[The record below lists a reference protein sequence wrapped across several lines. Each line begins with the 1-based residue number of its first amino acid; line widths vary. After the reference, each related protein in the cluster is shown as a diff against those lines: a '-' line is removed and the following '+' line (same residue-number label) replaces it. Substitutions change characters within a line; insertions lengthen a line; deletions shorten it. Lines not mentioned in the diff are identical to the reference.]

1 MMRQGTWKIIKLNMW
16 IAREEVPATVVM
28 MLLAAASLFFLGS
41 ALLLCVVGLI
51 CGGFGIY
58 FLGKTLYKIFGENRY
73 GSSSVLVKMLP
84 VDEKTLR
91 RGRYLVGTGVALI
104 CVLSLL
110 LGLFG
115 GYFSVKQRYHAAGA
129 IPSFLRWLYCGSNAG
144 ISDGAVYAML
154 PLELIFVI
162 LLALCFTAGYE
173 HVIASACRKNDGS
186 LPERGDIRSDIPWL
200 FFIGGFLLSRL
211 TFLMGDWVPPLLV
224 LLVKIL
230 IAGIAAFFLM
240 KRVPEKAA
248 PKVKA
253 RRAWEF
259 EAKDGNKVKAYER
272 LVGGKGTMVDWKSI
286 ICMLPVIFVFIR
298 DTGVSSSLIIVF
310 LAALFSTFGTVVQS
324 WNTAILLDENAPFYY
339 SLPVRT
345 EDIVKVHM
353 KIGFKCM
360 APLPLFC
367 LALIPVTAMFEEGRK
382 EIEAVMTKLIG
393 TVDGGPETAIL
404 FLIWV
409 LIITVLMLTFS
420 GWGLFNS
427 AFSGRWRDPLTHKTS
442 RLAGGLCLSA
452 ETIVH
457 MVLLVLILPFKIINP
472 IAGSLLILAVC
483 TAECVFVYKLCISE
497 LRDMYSA

>member
-1 MMRQGTWKIIKLNMW
+1 MW
-16 IAREEVPATVVM
+16 LAKEEVPATVVM
-28 MLLAAASLFFLGS
+28 VLLAAASLFCISG
-41 ALLLCVVGLI
+41 ALLLCALGLI
-51 CGGFGIY
+51 CMIIGVY
-58 FLGKTLYKIFGENRY
+58 FLERTMYKIFGENRY
-73 GSSSVLVKMLP
+73 GNSAILVNMLP

-91 RGRYLVGTGVALI
+91 KGGYLVAAGVVLI
-104 CVLSLL
+104 CVLSVP

-115 GYFSVKQRYHAAGA
+115 GYFSLNRYNNFKGLVG
-129 IPSFLRWLYCGSNAG
+129 FLRWLYCGSNAG

-173 HVIASACRKNDGS
+173 HVIASACRKNDGG
-186 LPERGDIRSDIPWL
+186 LPERSDIRSDILWL
-200 FFIGGFLLSRL
+200 FFLGVVLLPRLAFLA
-211 TFLMGDWVPPLLV
+211 GDWVPPLLV

-230 IAGIAAFFLM
+230 IVGSAAFFLM
-240 KRVPEKAA
+240 RRMPEKAA
-248 PKVKA
+248 PKVKT
-253 RRAWEF
+253 RRTWDF

-272 LVGGKGTMVDWKSI
+272 LVGGKGKMMDWKSV
-286 ICMLPVIFVFIR
+286 ICMVPVICVFIR
-298 DTGVSSSLIIVF
+298 NAGVSGSLAIVL
-310 LAALFSTFGTVVQS
+310 LAALFSTFGTVVQA

-360 APLPLFC
+360 APLPLLC
-367 LALIPVTAMFEEGRK
+367 LAMVPVTAMFEEGRK
-382 EIEAVMTKLIG
+382 EIVAVMTKLIG
-393 TVDGGPETAIL
+393 KVDGGLETAIL

-452 ETIVH
+452 ETIAH

-483 TAECVFVYKLCISE
+483 MAECVFVYKFCISE

>member
-16 IAREEVPATVVM
+16 LAREEVPATVVM
-28 MLLAAASLFFLGS
+28 MLLAAVSLFCISGM
-41 ALLLCVVGLI
+41 LLLCLLGFI
-51 CGGFGIY
+51 CMVIGFY
-58 FLGKTLYKIFGENRY
+58 FLERTMYKIFGENRY
-73 GSSSVLVKMLP
+73 GNSAILVNMLP

-91 RGRYLVGTGVALI
+91 GGGYLVAAGVVLI
-104 CVLSLL
+104 CVLSLP
-110 LGLFG
+110 LGFFG
-115 GYFSVKQRYHAAGA
+115 GYFSLTRYHAADA
-129 IPSFLRWLYCGSNAG
+129 IPSFLRWLYCGSNTG
-144 ISDGAVYAML
+144 ISDGAVYATL

-162 LLALCFTAGYE
+162 LLTLCITTGYE
-173 HVIASACRKNDGS
+173 RVLVSACRKNDGS

-200 FFIGGFLLSRL
+200 FFIGGFLLPRL
-211 TFLMGDWVPPLLV
+211 AFLAGDRVPPLLV

-230 IAGIAAFFLM
+230 IVGAAAFFLM
-240 KRVPEKAA
+240 KRMPEKAA
-248 PKVKA
+248 PKVKT
-253 RRAWEF
+253 RRTWEF
-259 EAKDGNKVKAYER
+259 EAKEGNKAKAYER
-272 LVGGKGTMVDWKSI
+272 LVGGKGTMVDWK
-286 ICMLPVIFVFIR
+286 PVICIVPVICVFIR
-298 DTGVSSSLIIVF
+298 NAGVSSSLIIIF

-353 KIGFKCM
+353 KMGFRCM

-382 EIEAVMTKLIG
+382 EIVAVLTKLIG
-393 TVDGGPETAIL
+393 KTDGGPETVIL

-409 LIITVLMLTFS
+409 LIITVLILTFS

-442 RLAGGLCLSA
+442 RLAGGLCLSL

-457 MVLLVLILPFKIINP
+457 MLLLVFILPFKIINP
-472 IAGSLLILAVC
+472 IAESLLVLAVC
-483 TAECVFVYKLCISE
+483 AAECVFVYRLCISE

>member
-16 IAREEVPATVVM
+16 IAREEVPASIVM
-28 MLLAAASLFFLGS
+28 MLLAAVSLFFLGS

-91 RGRYLVGTGVALI
+91 RGGYLVGTGVALI

-115 GYFSVKQRYHAAGA
+115 GYFSLNHHNNFKGLVG
-129 IPSFLRWLYCGSNAG
+129 FLRFLYCGSNAG

-162 LLALCFTAGYE
+162 LLALCFTEGYE

-200 FFIGGFLLSRL
+200 FFIGGFLLPRL
-211 TFLMGDWVPPLLV
+211 AFLAGNWVLPLLV

-230 IAGIAAFFLM
+230 IVGAAAFFLM

-253 RRAWEF
+253 RRTWEF

-286 ICMLPVIFVFIR
+286 ICMLPVIFIFIR
-298 DTGVSSSLIIVF
+298 DTGVSSSLIIVL

-360 APLPLFC
+360 APLPLLC
-367 LALIPVTAMFEEGRK
+367 LAMVPVTAMFEEGRK
-382 EIEAVMTKLIG
+382 EIVAVMTKLIG
-393 TVDGGPETAIL
+393 TVDGGPETVIL

-452 ETIVH
+452 EMIVH
-457 MVLLVLILPFKIINP
+457 IVLFVLMLPFEIINP
-472 IAGSLLILAVC
+472 IAGSLLILVVC
-483 TAECVFVYKLCISE
+483 VAECVFVYKLCISE

>member
-1 MMRQGTWKIIKLNMW
+1 MW
-16 IAREEVPATVVM
+16 LAREEVPATVVM
-28 MLLAAASLFFLGS
+28 MLLAAVSFFFLGS
-41 ALLLCVVGLI
+41 ALLLCVIGLI

-58 FLGKTLYKIFGENRY
+58 FLGKTLYKIFGESRY
-73 GSSSVLVKMLP
+73 GSSGVLVKMLP

-91 RGRYLVGTGVALI
+91 RGGYLLAAGMALI
-104 CVLSLL
+104 SALSLL
-110 LGLFG
+110 LALFG
-115 GYFSVKQRYHAAGA
+115 GYFSVTRHHAAGA
-129 IPSFLRWLYCGSNAG
+129 IPSFLRLLYCGSNAG

-173 HVIASACRKNDGS
+173 RVIVSACRKNDGS

-200 FFIGGFLLSRL
+200 FFIGGFLLPRL
-211 TFLMGDWVPPLLV
+211 AFLAGDRVPPLLV

-230 IAGIAAFFLM
+230 IVGTAAFFLM
-240 KRVPEKAA
+240 KHMPEMTAT
-248 PKVKA
+248 KVKT
-253 RRAWEF
+253 RRTWEF
-259 EAKDGNKVKAYER
+259 ESKDGNKAKAYER
-272 LVGGKGTMVDWKSI
+272 LVGGKGKMMDWKSV
-286 ICMLPVIFVFIR
+286 ICIVPVICVFIR
-298 DTGVSSSLIIVF
+298 NAGISSSLTIVF
-310 LAALFSTFGTVVQS
+310 LAALFSTFGTLVQS
-324 WNTAILLDENAPFYY
+324 WNTAILLYENAPFYY

-353 KIGFKCM
+353 KSGFKCM
-360 APLPLFC
+360 APLPLLC
-367 LALIPVTAMFEEGRK
+367 LALIPVTAVFEEGREK
-382 EIEAVMTKLIG
+382 IVAVMTELIG
-393 TVDGGPETAIL
+393 TVDGGLETAIL

-409 LIITVLMLTFS
+409 LIIAVLMLTFS

-483 TAECVFVYKLCISE
+483 AAECVFVYRLCISE

>member
-16 IAREEVPATVVM
+16 LAKEEVPATVVM

-41 ALLLCVVGLI
+41 ALLLCPLGLI
-51 CGGFGIY
+51 CMIIGVY
-58 FLGKTLYKIFGENRY
+58 FLERTMYKIFGENRY
-73 GSSSVLVKMLP
+73 GSSAILVNMLP

-91 RGRYLVGTGVALI
+91 KGGYLVAAGVVLI
-104 CVLSLL
+104 CVLSVP

-115 GYFSVKQRYHAAGA
+115 GYFSLTRYHAASA

-162 LLALCFTAGYE
+162 LLALFITTGYE
-173 HVIASACRKNDGS
+173 RVLVIACQKNDGS
-186 LPERGDIRSDIPWL
+186 LPERSDIRSDILWL
-200 FFIGGFLLSRL
+200 FFLGAVLLPRLAFLA
-211 TFLMGDWVPPLLV
+211 GDWVSPLLV

-230 IAGIAAFFLM
+230 IVGIAAFFLM
-240 KRVPEKAA
+240 KRMPEKAA
-248 PKVKA
+248 PKMKN
-253 RRAWEF
+253 RRTWEF

-272 LVGGKGTMVDWKSI
+272 LVGSKGKMMDWKSVI
-286 ICMLPVIFVFIR
+286 GMIPVIYIFIR
-298 DTGVSSSLIIVF
+298 NTGVSSSLIIVL

-382 EIEAVMTKLIG
+382 EIVAVMTKLIG

-472 IAGSLLILAVC
+472 IAGSVLILAVC
-483 TAECVFVYKLCISE
+483 AAECVFVYRLCISE

>member
-1 MMRQGTWKIIKLNMW
+1 MW
-16 IAREEVPATVVM
+16 LAREEVPAAVVM
-28 MLLAAASLFFLGS
+28 MLLAVVSLFCISGM
-41 ALLLCVVGLI
+41 LLLCLLGFI
-51 CGGFGIY
+51 CMIIGVY
-58 FLGKTLYKIFGENRY
+58 FLERTMYKIFGENRY
-73 GSSSVLVKMLP
+73 GNSAILVNMLP
-84 VDEKTLR
+84 IDEKTLR
-91 RGRYLVGTGVALI
+91 RGGYLVAAGVVLI
-104 CVLSLL
+104 CVLSLP
-110 LGLFG
+110 LGFFG
-115 GYFSVKQRYHAAGA
+115 GYFSLTRYHAADA

-162 LLALCFTAGYE
+162 LLVLCITTGYE
-173 HVIASACRKNDGS
+173 RVLINACRKNDGS
-186 LPERGDIRSDIPWL
+186 LPERSAIRSDIPWL
-200 FFIGGFLLSRL
+200 FFLGGVLLPRLAFLA
-211 TFLMGDWVPPLLV
+211 GDRVPPLLV

-230 IAGIAAFFLM
+230 IVGTAAFFLM
-240 KRVPEKAA
+240 KHMPKMTAA
-248 PKVKA
+248 KVKT
-253 RRAWEF
+253 RRTWEF
-259 EAKDGNKVKAYER
+259 ELKDGNKAKAYER

-286 ICMLPVIFVFIR
+286 ICMLPVIFIFIR
-298 DTGVSSSLIIVF
+298 DTGVSSSLIIVL

-345 EDIVKVHM
+345 EDIAKIHM

-360 APLPLFC
+360 APLPLLC
-367 LALIPVTAMFEEGRK
+367 LALIPVTAVFEEGREK
-382 EIEAVMTKLIG
+382 IVAVMMELIG
-393 TVDGGPETAIL
+393 KTDGGLETAIL

-452 ETIVH
+452 EIIVH
-457 MVLLVLILPFKIINP
+457 MLLLVFILPFKIINP
-472 IAGSLLILAVC
+472 IAGSVLVLAVC
-483 TAECVFVYKLCISE
+483 AAECVFVYRLCISE

>member
-1 MMRQGTWKIIKLNMW
+1 MW
-16 IAREEVPATVVM
+16 LAREEVPATVVM
-28 MLLAAASLFFLGS
+28 MLLAAASLFWISG
-41 ALLLCVVGLI
+41 ALLLCVLGLTCMI
-51 CGGFGIY
+51 IGVY
-58 FLGKTLYKIFGENRY
+58 FLERTMYKIFGENRH
-73 GSSSVLVKMLP
+73 GNSAILVNMLP
-84 VDEKTLR
+84 VDEKTLQ
-91 RGRYLVGTGVALI
+91 RGGYLVAAGVVLI
-104 CVLSLL
+104 CVLSLP
-110 LGLFG
+110 LGFFG
-115 GYFSVKQRYHAAGA
+115 GYFSLTRYHAADA

-154 PLELIFVI
+154 PLELIFAI
-162 LLALCFTAGYE
+162 LLVLCITTGYE
-173 HVIASACRKNDGS
+173 RVLISACRKNAGS
-186 LPERGDIRSDIPWL
+186 LPERSAIRSDIPWL
-200 FFIGGFLLSRL
+200 FFLGGVLLPRLAFLA
-211 TFLMGDWVPPLLV
+211 GDWVPPLLV

-230 IAGIAAFFLM
+230 IVGAAAFFLM
-240 KRVPEKAA
+240 KHMPEMTAT
-248 PKVKA
+248 KVKA
-253 RRAWEF
+253 RRTWEF
-259 EAKDGNKVKAYER
+259 ESKDGNKAKAYER

-286 ICMLPVIFVFIR
+286 ICMLPVIFIFIR
-298 DTGVSSSLIIVF
+298 DTGVSSSLIIVL

-353 KIGFKCM
+353 KSGFKCM
-360 APLPLFC
+360 APLPLLC
-367 LALIPVTAMFEEGRK
+367 LALIPVTAVFEEGREK
-382 EIEAVMTKLIG
+382 IVAVMTKLIG
-393 TVDGGPETAIL
+393 TADGGLETAIL

-457 MVLLVLILPFKIINP
+457 MLLLVLILPFKIINP
-472 IAGSLLILAVC
+472 IAGSLLILVVC
-483 TAECVFVYKLCISE
+483 AAECVFVYRLCISE

>member
-16 IAREEVPATVVM
+16 LAREEVPATVVM
-28 MLLAAASLFFLGS
+28 MLLAVVSLFCISGM
-41 ALLLCVVGLI
+41 LLLCLLGFI
-51 CGGFGIY
+51 CMIIGFY
-58 FLGKTLYKIFGENRY
+58 FLERTMYKIFGENRY
-73 GSSSVLVKMLP
+73 GNSAILVNMLP
-84 VDEKTLR
+84 IDEKTLR
-91 RGRYLVGTGVALI
+91 RGGYLVAAGVVLI
-104 CVLSLL
+104 CVLSLP
-110 LGLFG
+110 LGFFG
-115 GYFSVKQRYHAAGA
+115 GYFSLTRYHAADA

-162 LLALCFTAGYE
+162 LLALCITTGYE
-173 HVIASACRKNDGS
+173 RVLVSACRKNDGS
-186 LPERGDIRSDIPWL
+186 LPERSAIRSDIPWL
-200 FFIGGFLLSRL
+200 LFLGGALLPRLAFLA
-211 TFLMGDWVPPLLV
+211 GDWVPPLLV

-230 IAGIAAFFLM
+230 IVGSAAFFLM
-240 KRVPEKAA
+240 KRMPEKAA
-248 PKVKA
+248 PKVKT
-253 RRAWEF
+253 RRTWDF
-259 EAKDGNKVKAYER
+259 ESKDGNKAKAYER

-286 ICMLPVIFVFIR
+286 ICMLPVIFIFIR
-298 DTGVSSSLIIVF
+298 DTGVSSSLIIVL

-382 EIEAVMTKLIG
+382 EIVAVLTKLIG
-393 TVDGGPETAIL
+393 KADGGPETVIL

-442 RLAGGLCLSA
+442 RLAGGLCLSL

-457 MVLLVLILPFKIINP
+457 MLLLVFILPFKIINP
-472 IAGSLLILAVC
+472 IAGSVLILAVC
-483 TAECVFVYKLCISE
+483 AAECVFVYRLCISE

>member
-16 IAREEVPATVVM
+16 LAREEVPATVVM
-28 MLLAAASLFFLGS
+28 MLLAAVSLFCISRMLPLCLLGF
-41 ALLLCVVGLI
+41 I
-51 CGGFGIY
+51 CMIIGVY
-58 FLGKTLYKIFGENRY
+58 FLERTMYKIFGENRY
-73 GSSSVLVKMLP
+73 GNSAILVNMLP
-84 VDEKTLR
+84 IDEKTLR
-91 RGRYLVGTGVALI
+91 RGGYLVAAGVVLI
-104 CVLSLL
+104 CVLSLP
-110 LGLFG
+110 LGFFG
-115 GYFSVKQRYHAAGA
+115 GYFSLTRYHAADA

-162 LLALCFTAGYE
+162 LLVLCITTGYE
-173 HVIASACRKNDGS
+173 RVLISACRKNDGS
-186 LPERGDIRSDIPWL
+186 LPERSAIRSDIPWL
-200 FFIGGFLLSRL
+200 FFLGGVLLPRLAFLA
-211 TFLMGDWVPPLLV
+211 GDRVPPLLV

-230 IAGIAAFFLM
+230 IVGTAAFFLM
-240 KRVPEKAA
+240 KHMPEMTAT
-248 PKVKA
+248 KVKT
-253 RRAWEF
+253 RRTWEF
-259 EAKDGNKVKAYER
+259 ELKDGNKAKAYER
-272 LVGGKGTMVDWKSI
+272 LVGGKGKMMDWKSV
-286 ICMLPVIFVFIR
+286 ICMVPVICVFIR
-298 DTGVSSSLIIVF
+298 NAGVSSSLTIVL

-353 KIGFKCM
+353 KSGFKCM
-360 APLPLFC
+360 APLPLLCF
-367 LALIPVTAMFEEGRK
+367 ALIPVTAVFEEGREK
-382 EIEAVMTKLIG
+382 IVAVMTELIG
-393 TVDGGPETAIL
+393 TVDGGLETAIL

-442 RLAGGLCLSA
+442 RLAGGLCLSL

-457 MVLLVLILPFKIINP
+457 MLLLVFILPFKIINP
-472 IAGSLLILAVC
+472 IAGSLLVLAVC
-483 TAECVFVYKLCISE
+483 AAECVFVYRLCISE

>member
-16 IAREEVPATVVM
+16 LAREEVPATVVM
-28 MLLAAASLFFLGS
+28 MLLAAVSLFCIS
-41 ALLLCVVGLI
+41 RMLLLCLLGFI
-51 CGGFGIY
+51 CMIIGFY
-58 FLGKTLYKIFGENRY
+58 FLERTMYKIFGENRY
-73 GSSSVLVKMLP
+73 GNSAILVNMLP

-91 RGRYLVGTGVALI
+91 GGGYLVAAGVVLI
-104 CVLSLL
+104 CVLSLP
-110 LGLFG
+110 LGFFG
-115 GYFSVKQRYHAAGA
+115 GYFSLTRYHAADA
-129 IPSFLRWLYCGSNAG
+129 IPSFLRWLYCGSNTG

-162 LLALCFTAGYE
+162 LLTLCITTEYE
-173 HVIASACRKNDGS
+173 RVLVNACRKNDGS
-186 LPERGDIRSDIPWL
+186 LPERSAIRSDIPWL
-200 FFIGGFLLSRL
+200 FFLGGVLLPRLAFLA
-211 TFLMGDWVPPLLV
+211 GDRVPPLLI

-230 IAGIAAFFLM
+230 IVGTAAYFLM
-240 KRVPEKAA
+240 KHMPELTAT
-248 PKVKA
+248 KVKT
-253 RRAWEF
+253 RRTWEF
-259 EAKDGNKVKAYER
+259 ESKDGNKAKAYEK
-272 LVGGKGTMVDWKSI
+272 LVGGKGKMMDWKSV
-286 ICMLPVIFVFIR
+286 ICIVLVICVFIR
-298 DTGVSSSLIIVF
+298 NAGVSSSLIIVF

-353 KIGFKCM
+353 KSGFKCM
-360 APLPLFC
+360 ALLPLLC
-367 LALIPVTAMFEEGRK
+367 LALIPVTAVFEEGREK
-382 EIEAVMTKLIG
+382 IVAVMTELIG
-393 TVDGGPETAIL
+393 KTDGGLETTIL

-442 RLAGGLCLSA
+442 RLAGGLCLSL

-457 MVLLVLILPFKIINP
+457 MLLLVFILPFKIINP
-472 IAGSLLILAVC
+472 IAGSLLILTVC
-483 TAECVFVYKLCISE
+483 AAECVFVYRICISE

>member
-1 MMRQGTWKIIKLNMW
+1 MW
-16 IAREEVPATVVM
+16 LAREEVPATVVM
-28 MLLAAASLFFLGS
+28 MLLAVVSLFCISGM
-41 ALLLCVVGLI
+41 LLLCLLGFI
-51 CGGFGIY
+51 CMIIGFY
-58 FLGKTLYKIFGENRY
+58 FLERTMYKIFGENRY
-73 GSSSVLVKMLP
+73 GNSAILVNMLP
-84 VDEKTLR
+84 IDEKTLR
-91 RGRYLVGTGVALI
+91 RGGYLVAAGVVLI
-104 CVLSLL
+104 CVLSLP
-110 LGLFG
+110 LGFFG
-115 GYFSVKQRYHAAGA
+115 GYFSLTRYHAADA

-162 LLALCFTAGYE
+162 LLALCITTGYE
-173 HVIASACRKNDGS
+173 RVLVSACRKNDGS
-186 LPERGDIRSDIPWL
+186 LPERSAIRSDIPWL
-200 FFIGGFLLSRL
+200 LFLGGALLPRLAFLA
-211 TFLMGDWVPPLLV
+211 GDWVPPLLV

-230 IAGIAAFFLM
+230 IVGSAAFFLM
-240 KRVPEKAA
+240 KRMPEKAA
-248 PKVKA
+248 PKVKT
-253 RRAWEF
+253 RRTWDF
-259 EAKDGNKVKAYER
+259 ESKDGNKAKAYER

-286 ICMLPVIFVFIR
+286 ICMLPVIFIFIR
-298 DTGVSSSLIIVF
+298 DTGVSSSLIIVL

-382 EIEAVMTKLIG
+382 EIVAVLTKLIG
-393 TVDGGPETAIL
+393 KADGGPETVIL

-442 RLAGGLCLSA
+442 RLAGGLCLSL

-457 MVLLVLILPFKIINP
+457 MLLLVFILPFKIINP
-472 IAGSLLILAVC
+472 IAGSVLILAVC
-483 TAECVFVYKLCISE
+483 AAECVFVYRLCISE

>member
-16 IAREEVPATVVM
+16 LAKEEVPATVVM

-41 ALLLCVVGLI
+41 ALLLLCWMGLI
-51 CGGFGIY
+51 CMIIGVY
-58 FLGKTLYKIFGENRY
+58 FLERTMYKIFGENRY
-73 GSSSVLVKMLP
+73 GNSAILVNMLP

-91 RGRYLVGTGVALI
+91 KGGYLVTAGVVLI
-104 CVLSLL
+104 CVLSVP

-115 GYFSVKQRYHAAGA
+115 GYFSLTRYHAASA

-154 PLELIFVI
+154 PLELVFVI
-162 LLALCFTAGYE
+162 LLALCITTGYE
-173 HVIASACRKNDGS
+173 RVMVSACRKNGGS
-186 LPERGDIRSDIPWL
+186 LPERSDIRSDILWL
-200 FFIGGFLLSRL
+200 FFLGAVLLPRLAFLA
-211 TFLMGDWVPPLLV
+211 GDWVPPLLV

-230 IAGIAAFFLM
+230 IVGSAAFFLM
-240 KRVPEKAA
+240 RRMPEKAA
-248 PKVKA
+248 PKVKTH
-253 RRAWEF
+253 RTWEF
-259 EAKDGNKVKAYER
+259 EAKDGNRVKAYER
-272 LVGGKGTMVDWKSI
+272 LVGGKGKMMDWKSVIGMIPI
-286 ICMLPVIFVFIR
+286 IYIFIR
-298 DTGVSSSLIIVF
+298 NAGVSSSLIIVL
-310 LAALFSTFGTVVQS
+310 LAALLSTFGTVVQS

-367 LALIPVTAMFEEGRK
+367 LALIPVTAVFEEGRK

-393 TVDGGPETAIL
+393 TVDGGFETAIL

-442 RLAGGLCLSA
+442 RLAGGLCLSV

-457 MVLLVLILPFKIINP
+457 VVLLVLILPFKIINP

-483 TAECVFVYKLCISE
+483 AAECVFVYKLCISE

>member
-16 IAREEVPATVVM
+16 LAREEVPATVVM
-28 MLLAAASLFFLGS
+28 MLLAAVSFFFLGS
-41 ALLLCVVGLI
+41 ALLLCVIGLI

-58 FLGKTLYKIFGENRY
+58 FLGKTLYKIFGESRY
-73 GSSSVLVKMLP
+73 GSSGVLVKMLP

-91 RGRYLVGTGVALI
+91 RGGYLLAAGMALI
-104 CVLSLL
+104 SALSLL
-110 LGLFG
+110 LALFG
-115 GYFSVKQRYHAAGA
+115 GYFSVTRHHAAGA
-129 IPSFLRWLYCGSNAG
+129 IPSFLRLLYCGSNAG

-173 HVIASACRKNDGS
+173 RVIVSACRKNDGS

-200 FFIGGFLLSRL
+200 FFIGGFLLPRL
-211 TFLMGDWVPPLLV
+211 AFLAGDWVPPLLV

-230 IAGIAAFFLM
+230 IVGAAAFFLM
-240 KRVPEKAA
+240 KRMPEKAA
-248 PKVKA
+248 PKVKT
-253 RRAWEF
+253 RRTWEF
-259 EAKDGNKVKAYER
+259 EAKEGNKAKAYER
-272 LVGGKGTMVDWKSI
+272 LVGGKGTMVDWKSV
-286 ICMLPVIFVFIR
+286 ICIVPVICVFIR
-298 DTGVSSSLIIVF
+298 NAGVSSSLIIIF
-310 LAALFSTFGTVVQS
+310 LAALFSNFGTVVQS

-353 KIGFKCM
+353 KSGFKCM
-360 APLPLFC
+360 APLPLLC
-367 LALIPVTAMFEEGRK
+367 LALIPVTAVFEEGREK
-382 EIEAVMTKLIG
+382 IVAVMTKLIG
-393 TVDGGPETAIL
+393 TADGGLETAIL

-409 LIITVLMLTFS
+409 LIITVLILTFS

-483 TAECVFVYKLCISE
+483 AAECVFVYRLCISE

>member
-16 IAREEVPATVVM
+16 LAREEVPATVVM
-28 MLLAAASLFFLGS
+28 MLLAAVSFFFLGS
-41 ALLLCVVGLI
+41 ALLLCVIGLI

-58 FLGKTLYKIFGENRY
+58 FLGKTLYKIFGESRY
-73 GSSSVLVKMLP
+73 GSSGVLVKMLP

-91 RGRYLVGTGVALI
+91 RGGYLLAAGMALI
-104 CVLSLL
+104 SALSLL
-110 LGLFG
+110 LALFG
-115 GYFSVKQRYHAAGA
+115 GYFSVTRHHAAGA
-129 IPSFLRWLYCGSNAG
+129 IPSFLRLLYCGSNAG

-173 HVIASACRKNDGS
+173 RVIVSACRKNDGS

-200 FFIGGFLLSRL
+200 FFIGGFLLPRL
-211 TFLMGDWVPPLLV
+211 AFLAGDWVPPLLV

-230 IAGIAAFFLM
+230 IVGAAAFFLM
-240 KRVPEKAA
+240 KRMPEKAA
-248 PKVKA
+248 PKVKT
-253 RRAWEF
+253 RRTWEF
-259 EAKDGNKVKAYER
+259 EAKEGNKAKAYER
-272 LVGGKGTMVDWKSI
+272 LVGGKGTMVDWKSVI
-286 ICMLPVIFVFIR
+286 YIVPVICVFIR
-298 DTGVSSSLIIVF
+298 NAGVSSSLIIIF
-310 LAALFSTFGTVVQS
+310 LAALFSNFGTVVQS

-353 KIGFKCM
+353 KSGFKCM
-360 APLPLFC
+360 APLPLLC
-367 LALIPVTAMFEEGRK
+367 LALIPVTAVFEEGREK
-382 EIEAVMTKLIG
+382 IVAVMTKLIG
-393 TVDGGPETAIL
+393 TADGGLETAIL

-409 LIITVLMLTFS
+409 LIITVLILTFS

-483 TAECVFVYKLCISE
+483 AAECVFVYRLCISE

>member
-1 MMRQGTWKIIKLNMW
+1 MMKQGTWKIIKLNMW
-16 IAREEVPATVVM
+16 LAKEEVPATVVM
-28 MLLAAASLFFLGS
+28 VLLAAASLFFLGS
-41 ALLLCVVGLI
+41 ALLLCPIGLI
-51 CGGFGIY
+51 CMIIGVY
-58 FLGKTLYKIFGENRY
+58 FLERTMYKIFGENRY
-73 GSSSVLVKMLP
+73 GNSAILVNMLP

-91 RGRYLVGTGVALI
+91 GGGYLVAAGVVLI
-104 CVLSLL
+104 CVLSLP

-115 GYFSVKQRYHAAGA
+115 GYFSVKRYHAADA

-154 PLELIFVI
+154 PLELVFVI
-162 LLALCFTAGYE
+162 LLALCITTGYE
-173 HVIASACRKNDGS
+173 RVMVSACRKNDGS
-186 LPERGDIRSDIPWL
+186 LPERSDIRSDIPWL
-200 FFIGGFLLSRL
+200 FFLGGVLLPRLAFLA
-211 TFLMGDWVPPLLV
+211 GDRVPPLLV

-230 IAGIAAFFLM
+230 IVGIATFFLM
-240 KRVPEKAA
+240 KRMPEKAA

-253 RRAWEF
+253 RRTWEF
-259 EAKDGNKVKAYER
+259 EAKGGNKAKAYER
-272 LVGGKGTMVDWKSI
+272 LIGGKETMVDWKSI
-286 ICMLPVIFVFIR
+286 ICMLPVIFIFIR
-298 DTGVSSSLIIVF
+298 DTGVSSSLIIVL

-353 KIGFKCM
+353 KSGFKCM
-360 APLPLFC
+360 APLPLLC
-367 LALIPVTAMFEEGRK
+367 LALIPVTAVFEEGREK
-382 EIEAVMTKLIG
+382 IVAVMMELIG
-393 TVDGGPETAIL
+393 KTDGGLETAIL

-442 RLAGGLCLSA
+442 RLAGGLCLSL

-457 MVLLVLILPFKIINP
+457 MLLLVFILPFKIINP
-472 IAGSLLILAVC
+472 IAGSVLVLTVC
-483 TAECVFVYKLCISE
+483 AAECVFVYRLCISE

>member
-1 MMRQGTWKIIKLNMW
+1 MW
-16 IAREEVPATVVM
+16 LAREEVPATVVM
-28 MLLAAASLFFLGS
+28 MLLAAVSLFCISGM
-41 ALLLCVVGLI
+41 LLLCLLGFI
-51 CGGFGIY
+51 CMVIGFY
-58 FLGKTLYKIFGENRY
+58 FLERTMYKIFGENRY
-73 GSSSVLVKMLP
+73 GNSAILVNMLP

-91 RGRYLVGTGVALI
+91 GGGYLVAAGVVLI
-104 CVLSLL
+104 CVLSLP
-110 LGLFG
+110 LGFFG
-115 GYFSVKQRYHAAGA
+115 GYFSLTRYHAADA
-129 IPSFLRWLYCGSNAG
+129 IPSFLRWLYCGSNTG
-144 ISDGAVYAML
+144 ISDGAVYATL

-162 LLALCFTAGYE
+162 LLTLCITTGYE
-173 HVIASACRKNDGS
+173 RVLVSACRKNDGS

-200 FFIGGFLLSRL
+200 FFIGGFLLPRL
-211 TFLMGDWVPPLLV
+211 AFLAGDRVPPLLV

-230 IAGIAAFFLM
+230 IVGAAAFFLM
-240 KRVPEKAA
+240 KRMPEKAA
-248 PKVKA
+248 PKVKT
-253 RRAWEF
+253 RRTWEF
-259 EAKDGNKVKAYER
+259 EAKEGNKAKAYER
-272 LVGGKGTMVDWKSI
+272 LVGGKGTMVDWK
-286 ICMLPVIFVFIR
+286 PVICIVPVICVFIR
-298 DTGVSSSLIIVF
+298 NAGVSSSLIIIF

-353 KIGFKCM
+353 KMGFRCM

-382 EIEAVMTKLIG
+382 EIVAVLTKLIG
-393 TVDGGPETAIL
+393 KTDGGPETVIL

-409 LIITVLMLTFS
+409 LIITVLILTFS

-442 RLAGGLCLSA
+442 RLAGGLCLSL

-457 MVLLVLILPFKIINP
+457 MLLLVFILPFKIINP
-472 IAGSLLILAVC
+472 IAESLLVLAVC
-483 TAECVFVYKLCISE
+483 AAECVFVYRLCISE

>member
-1 MMRQGTWKIIKLNMW
+1 MW
-16 IAREEVPATVVM
+16 LAREEVPAAVVM
-28 MLLAAASLFFLGS
+28 MLLAAVSFFFLGS
-41 ALLLCVVGLI
+41 ALLLCVIGLI

-91 RGRYLVGTGVALI
+91 RGGYLVGTGVVLI
-104 CVLSLL
+104 SVLSLL

-115 GYFSVKQRYHAAGA
+115 GYFSVKRGT
-129 IPSFLRWLYCGSNAG
+129 ITSFLRFLYCGSNAG
-144 ISDGAVYAML
+144 ISDGAIYAML

-200 FFIGGFLLSRL
+200 FFIGGFLLPRL
-211 TFLMGDWVPPLLV
+211 AFLIGDWVPPLLV

-230 IAGIAAFFLM
+230 IVGITAFFLM

-253 RRAWEF
+253 RRTWEF
-259 EAKDGNKVKAYER
+259 EAKDGNKAKAYER

-286 ICMLPVIFVFIR
+286 ICMLPVIFIFIR
-298 DTGVSSSLIIVF
+298 DTGVSSSLIIVL

-345 EDIVKVHM
+345 EDIVKIHM

-382 EIEAVMTKLIG
+382 EIVAVLTKLIG
-393 TVDGGPETAIL
+393 KADGGPETVIL

-457 MVLLVLILPFKIINP
+457 MLLLVFILPFKIINP
-472 IAGSLLILAVC
+472 IAGSVLILAVC
-483 TAECVFVYKLCISE
+483 AAECVFVYRLCISE